1 LKSQVERNRSVP
13 ILLLFGYKV
22 TRTEW
27 LQLGNILL
35 RSGTIP
41 LQKINGTEP
50 LRSNPALTVT
60 LRSVHSATKQKTEPL
75 RSRLPNTEQSG
86 SVPRIRNGTAP
97 FYLAPQPNTTLNLL
111 RYYILSRDQ
120 NGFGIFRN
128 SRNRFRNFLIGFISN
143 GFFQKRNRFSDFSI
157 GIGIRIVVVFYRL
170 FPSVI
175 GFFENYRICVS
186 EFSGIVSRNFF
197 SEYSS
202 MCFFRIVC
210 TSLDKDYLFC
220 IFYTL

>member
-1 LKSQVERNRSVP
+1 LCWAIQPPKSFRKRCEPISLLGSVWLKSQVERNRSVP
-13 ILLLFGYKV
+13 VLLLFGYKV

-86 SVPRIRNGTAP
+86 SVPRIRDGTTP
-97 FYLAPQPNTTLNLL
+97 FYLAPQPNTTLISPFLVIDAKTNQSK
-111 RYYILSRDQ
+111 YISAEL
-120 NGFGIFRN
+120 
-128 SRNRFRNFLIGFISN
+128 
-143 GFFQKRNRFSDFSI
+143 
-157 GIGIRIVVVFYRL
+157 
-170 FPSVI
+170 
-175 GFFENYRICVS
+175 NY
-186 EFSGIVSRNFF
+186 FA
-197 SEYSS
+197 
-202 MCFFRIVC
+202 
-210 TSLDKDYLFC
+210 
-220 IFYTL
+220 

>member
-1 LKSQVERNRSVP
+1 VEEGTPDSGYRQLSNTSKRELKSILVCASCETLCSVWLKGQVERNRSVP

-60 LRSVHSATKQKTEPL
+60 LRSAHSATKQKTEPL

-97 FYLAPQPNTTLNLL
+97 FYLAPQPNTT
-111 RYYILSRDQ
+111 
-120 NGFGIFRN
+120 
-128 SRNRFRNFLIGFISN
+128 
-143 GFFQKRNRFSDFSI
+143 
-157 GIGIRIVVVFYRL
+157 
-170 FPSVI
+170 
-175 GFFENYRICVS
+175 
-186 EFSGIVSRNFF
+186 
-197 SEYSS
+197 
-202 MCFFRIVC
+202 
-210 TSLDKDYLFC
+210 
-220 IFYTL
+220 